1 MLEFVKPSG
10 LLSPFVEGFCCVRD
24 MDGAHCGLPIE
35 TAPRPGGV
43 LTVNLGRPNSTADGG
58 ATPMLSLLGVQ
69 TRRRTWRSDVG
80 THIVMALLTP
90 AGLARLA
97 PGAGASTADTFI
109 DLGAVVGDRAAASL
123 LHDASARPDTATSAL
138 DEWLQVRLLG
148 GGGRADARGA
158 DAACRVLARS
168 RRVDEAAER
177 LGITRRH
184 LARVL
189 SEHLGVGPKALLGLY
204 RLDRSL
210 RAVQSGT
217 SLAADGF
224 SDQAHQVR
232 EWRRRLCTTPGVYT
246 RRGPSELAAV
256 FGADE
261 SRTAFYL

>member
-1 MLEFVKPSG
+1 MIKPSPV
-10 LLSPFVEGFCCVRD
+10 LSSFVEGFCCVRD
-24 MDGAHCGLPIE
+24 LDGAHRALPID

-58 ATPMLSLLGVQ
+58 ATPILSLLGVQ
-69 TRRRTWRSDVG
+69 TQRRAWRSDVG

-97 PGAGASTADTFI
+97 PGSGASTANAFV

-123 LHDASARPDTATSAL
+123 LCDASARPDRAASAL
-138 DEWLQVRLLG
+138 NDWLRDRLLG
-148 GGGRADARGA
+148 GGDRADARGA
-158 DAACRVLARS
+158 DAVCRVLARS
-168 RRVDEAAER
+168 GRVDEAAER
-177 LGITRRH
+177 LGVTRRH

-189 SEHLGVGPKALLGLY
+189 SEHLGVGPKALLSLY
-204 RLDRSL
+204 RLDQSL

-217 SLAADGF
+217 SSAADGF

-232 EWRRRLCTTPGVYT
+232 EWRRRLCTTPGLYA
-246 RRGPSELAAV
+246 RRGPSDLAGV